1 MKLRYITC
9 SDPREYNSLQNIV
22 DLAKMP
28 HAEIAVQCHP
38 SKMSKGMPRNM
49 WFDDLVRLAFH
60 IDMNL
65 AIHINKEW
73 ADSMCV
79 HGKIPNEIFTW
90 MALERFETNQP
101 IIKRIQLNMPQDTA
115 NHINTYE
122 VAKLINDFPNRE
134 FIFQYNNKTKNAIRK
149 LHETGAEFSLLFD
162 ASGGNGIAPE
172 SWQKPVY
179 KIHPMGYSGG
189 ISPDNVIENLNK
201 ISMVVPQNN
210 KIWID
215 AEGKLKSVNPAYCD
229 LSPRFDYTKASEYV
243 KRANAWQNQKT
254 K

>member
-22 DLAKMP
+22 NLAKMP

-79 HGKIPNEIFTW
+79 HGK
-90 MALERFETNQP
+90 
-101 IIKRIQLNMPQDTA
+101 
-115 NHINTYE
+115 
-122 VAKLINDFPNRE
+122 
-134 FIFQYNNKTKNAIRK
+134 
-149 LHETGAEFSLLFD
+149 
-162 ASGGNGIAPE
+162 
-172 SWQKPVY
+172 
-179 KIHPMGYSGG
+179 
-189 ISPDNVIENLNK
+189 
-201 ISMVVPQNN
+201 
-210 KIWID
+210 
-215 AEGKLKSVNPAYCD
+215 NP
-229 LSPRFDYTKASEYV
+229 K
-243 KRANAWQNQKT
+243 
-254 K
+254 